1 MISQNILWSRAI
13 NPGNCRIM
21 REPTIFGVILFGL
34 SGFIVLAAIIVL
46 SLFIS
51 SFI

>member
-1 MISQNILWSRAI
+1 MLSQNLLWSRAI
-13 NPGNCRIM
+13 NPGNGRVM
-21 REPTIFGVILFGL
+21 REPTILGVILFGL

-46 SLFIS
+46 S